1 MRKHGSFALPAVL
14 AVAAVVATAPSGV
27 AAPIQVALV
36 ENFTGNSA
44 GVEVMEY
51 VESGQTIRL
60 GPHDTIVLSYLHSCV
75 RETITGGIVTIGVDQ
90 SEVKAGEVKRTRLN
104 CDVDKFV
111 FTGQGEVAIAGR
123 AFRGL
128 KQKISDPHVAR

>member
-14 AVAAVVATAPSGV
+14 AVAAAIAMAPSGV

-44 GVEVMEY
+44 GVEVMGY
-51 VESGQTIRL
+51 VETGQTIRL

-75 RETITGGIVTIGVDQ
+75 RETITGGSVTIGVDQ
-90 SEVKAGEVKRTRLN
+90 SEVKAGEVQRTRLN
-104 CDVDKFV
+104 CDGDKFV
-111 FTGQGEVAIAGR
+111 
-123 AFRGL
+123 GL
-128 KQKISDPHVAR
+128 ITRIDLINHIRLNP